1 MQAVILAGGKG
12 SRLKPFTTSI
22 PKPLVPVGD
31 LPILEIV
38 LRQLKRAGVNHVII
52 AVNHLAELIMAFFG
66 SGESLG
72 LKIEYSREDQPLGTA
87 GPLALINQLDSHF
100 LLMNGDLLTT
110 VRYQELAR
118 FHHDEHNDITLT
130 LFKKDVKV
138 DLGVIE
144 TRGSRFQN
152 YIEKP
157 TYHFEVSTGIYMI
170 KRDSILPLI
179 NKNVRFDLPDLVRR
193 AHDSKLKVGC
203 FRGDFEWHDIGRP
216 EDYALACEL
225 FEQYRSRYLPE

>member
-38 LRQLKRAGVNHVII
+38 LRQLKKAGVNHVII

-87 GPLALINQLDSHF
+87 GPLALIGNLESHF

-110 VRYQELAR
+110 VAYGDLAR
-118 FHHDEHNDITLT
+118 FHRGEQNDISLT
-130 LFKKDVKV
+130 LYKKDVKI

-144 TRGSRFQN
+144 TKGNRFEM

-157 TYHFEVSTGIYMI
+157 TYHFEVSTGIYMV
-170 KRDSILPLI
+170 KRDTVIPLI
-179 NKNVRFDLPDLVRR
+179 EKHKRFDLPDLVRM
-193 AHDSKLKVGC
+193 AHEKGLKVGC
-203 FRGDFEWHDIGRP
+203 YRGDFEWHDIGRP
-216 EDYALACEL
+216 DDYSHACEL
-225 FEQYRSRYLPE
+225 FEKNRQKYLPE